1 MLHHQ
6 QAPRQEEVRFVGK
19 FFMNFPSKSR
29 LAIKQNVSKTT
40 APSTNS
46 TSLNKKKTAT
56 TVDNTSVGSSR
67 ARPSTYSNNST
78 RTSIE
83 LLSPPIYS
91 STDSQII
98 GRKSIA
104 GESSFRQQSDS
115 SISKESGSR
124 PFLSA
129 EVIADSPSP
138 NATENSK

>member
-19 FFMNFPSKSR
+19 FFLNFPSKSR
-29 LAIKQNVSKTT
+29 LAINQNVSRRTV
-40 APSTNS
+40 PSNNS
-46 TSLNKKKTAT
+46 TSLNRKKTAT

-83 LLSPPIYS
+83 LLSPPIYG
-91 STDSQII
+91 STDSPMISRESFA
-98 GRKSIA
+98 GDSSLRK
-104 GESSFRQQSDS
+104 QSDTS
-115 SISKESGSR
+115 SKESGSR

-138 NATENSK
+138 NAIENSK